1 MKAEDQLDQTSQLKG
16 KGAGQTPAPLP
27 KPLEDQTQLF
37 SPGAGQGGGAG
48 RSPGGLPKP
57 LLDDGMA
64 TVAFKPFTGFKKEDA
79 IQPTVEVVTGLAN
92 EKVFNLG
99 PEKLT
104 IGRSNY
110 NALVLDDEKVS
121 RSHAEIH
128 FEDGYYVVEDLNSTN
143 GVQVNEQLIHKMLL
157 KSGDRI
163 TLGDSVLLFTQK
175 EPEISLGDKVSF
187 INKSDLLNWLDQET
201 KILLAQNLVVR
212 FFPKNA
218 VVQAQ
223 NTLVESMY
231 FLYSGEIRI
240 VEVNEEGGERNID
253 RLGPGDFFGEKALL
267 AGESGNLSM
276 IASVDLYLLEL
287 RKERLNELLQKK
299 PELNQAFYRMVL
311 KKLRTAQAESE
322 EGGKRQDNLRHII
335 TPTDVQIIGEDR
347 KIKEAKNK
355 IEKLAKEAKTA
366 LIIGPSGTGKK
377 TMARYFHKMGGH
389 PDYPYVEISLADLE
403 ESTVGAAIFGIEP
416 DPEAT
421 HMKGQVGYLE
431 MIESGTLAIAHA
443 EQLDAHQQSILV
455 TYLKYGWFHRV
466 YGQASVKAQTK
477 VILLATGTEAEV
489 SDKFIPELKELLK
502 DRIVVLP
509 PLLQRLK
516 DIPLLANHYLNFFS
530 RKDGKRTSGLS
541 REATEKLVSYTWPG
555 NIKELENVIQR
566 AAIVSLEDVIIPGDL
581 IFVVPSEKEIHKI
594 NLVRNDQI
602 RNFLR
607 HPLIPKVFIWFNI
620 FMVAVMAGFTLF
632 GGSRPAGHPLQDFG
646 NNPGMLITWLV
657 WFPILPISAFL
668 LGRVW
673 CTICPIAG
681 IGELVSRVKKFNLPV
696 PKILKR
702 LDFWV
707 VVISFMVLDYT
718 EEFFGVADKPLAT
731 GVLLI
736 IIIGLSVLFCVL
748 FERKTFCRYL
758 CPLSGMLGTYSTM
771 SILEVRGNKKVCQTQ
786 CGQHL
791 CYKGTEQAPGCPMFS
806 YPASI
811 SSSTE
816 CMMCLNCLKSC
827 DNRGVQINLRPP
839 LQELWRQSQPVLSL
853 SLFGVIM
860 VGLMARHQ
868 FPKLTFWLNMASSL
882 GWTEWVTHTAL
893 YSFFALMAFIPFALS
908 STLSAAASQE
918 KVSEN
923 MAHYGMAFIP
933 LALAGH
939 LSHVAHEFLSN
950 GVYEFLKYMVKLY
963 NSLMAGIPIGSQEP
977 ALSPF
982 IHHSIITFLKV
993 LMITGGMLGSLIA
1006 LFMIARRISEKN
1018 IFARVLP
1025 HLLVLLLFF
1034 SGYVFIFTGATGA
1047 APAPPGPAAAGP
1059 AVTDKTATASALAP
1073 AASQPQ
1079 KPSPP
1084 GAGGQLSLTI
1094 PNVQTAT
1101 NVGLTT
1107 PASVDWLRSAQM
1119 NPGTGK
1125 YRLVIYGQAQGA
1137 PDGKQVRA
1145 YLENEPAQP
1154 QFISPLDNR
1163 GFFNGYIQLT
1173 ALNQRMSLILE
1184 VLDGNNRVLL
1194 AHKVLFS

>member
-1 MKAEDQLDQTSQLKG
+1 MKDQEPLDQTSGLKA
-16 KGAGQTPAPLP
+16 KEESRNQSPFPTPLG
-27 KPLEDQTQLF
+27 EQTQLF
-37 SPGAGQGGGAG
+37 SPGVGQGGGSAD
-48 RSPGGLPKP
+48 PPDGLPKP

-64 TVAFKPFTGFKKEDA
+64 TVAFKPFTALKKEPV
-79 IQPTVEVVTGLAN
+79 IQPTIEVVTGSAN
-92 EKVFNLG
+92 EKIFNLG
-99 PEKLT
+99 QEKLT
-104 IGRSNY
+104 VGRSKS

-143 GVQVNEQLIHKMLL
+143 GVQVNDQLIHKMLL

-212 FFPKNA
+212 FFPKKA
-218 VVQAQ
+218 VVLAQ

-240 VEVNEEGGERNID
+240 VEMNEEGGERNID
-253 RLGPGDFFGEKALL
+253 RLGPGDFFGERALL
-267 AGESGNLSM
+267 AGETGNFSM

-287 RKERLNELLQKK
+287 QKEHLNELLQKK

-311 KKLRTAQAESE
+311 KKLRTAQAESDQ
-322 EGGKRQDNLRHII
+322 GGKRRDNLRHIV

-347 KIKEAKNK
+347 KIKEARHT
-355 IEKLAKEAKTA
+355 IETLAKEARTA

-443 EQLDAHQQSILV
+443 EQLDAHQQSKLV

-477 VILLATGTEAEV
+477 VILLAAGTEAEV
-489 SDKFIPELKELLK
+489 SEKFIPELRELLK

-509 PLLQRLK
+509 PLIQRLK
-516 DIPLLANHYLNFFS
+516 DIPLLANHYLNLFS

-566 AAIVSLEDVIIPGDL
+566 AAIVSSEDRIIPGDL

-594 NLVRNDQI
+594 NLVRNDPI

-620 FMVAVMAGFTLF
+620 FMVVVMAGFTLF
-632 GGSRPAGHPLQDFG
+632 GGSRPEGHPLQDAG
-646 NNPGMLITWLV
+646 NNPGMLITWLI

-673 CTICPIAG
+673 CTACPIAG
-681 IGELVSRVKKFNLPV
+681 IGDLVSRVKSFNLPV

-707 VVISFMVLDYT
+707 VVFSFMFLDYA
-718 EEFFGVADKPLAT
+718 EELFGVADKPWST
-731 GVLLI
+731 GVLLV

-758 CPLSGMLGTYSTM
+758 CPLAGMLGTYSTL
-771 SILEVRGNKKVCQTQ
+771 SVLEVRGNKKVCQTQ

-791 CYKGTEQAPGCPMFS
+791 CYKGSEKAPGCPMFS

-811 SSSTE
+811 SASTE

-839 LQELWRQSQPVLSL
+839 LQELWRQPQPALSL
-853 SLFGVIM
+853 SLFGVIL

-868 FPKLTFWLNMASSL
+868 FPKLTFWLTIESTL
-882 GWTEWVTHTAL
+882 GWSEVFTHTAV
-893 YSFFALMAFIPFALS
+893 YGIFVLMALIPFALS

-939 LSHVAHEFLSN
+939 LSHIAHEWLGDGIYEFIKYIVK
-950 GVYEFLKYMVKLY
+950 VYEWIT
-963 NSLMAGIPIGSQEP
+963 AGVPIGSREVT
-977 ALSPF
+977 LSPF
-982 IHHSIITFLKV
+982 IHPSIITFLKFM
-993 LMITGGMLGSLIA
+993 MITGGLLGSLIA
-1006 LFMIARRISEKN
+1006 LIMIARRMSKKN
-1018 IFARVLP
+1018 VFARVLP
-1025 HLLVLLLFF
+1025 HLLILILFF
-1034 SGYVFIFTGATGA
+1034 AGYAFIFTSATGA
-1047 APAPPGPAAAGP
+1047 APASPGPTAGGP
-1059 AVTDKTATASALAP
+1059 AVTAKTA
-1073 AASQPQ
+1073 AAAGQPQ
-1079 KPSPP
+1079 NLGPLGTGLQWSLTNPIIHSATTIGRTIPASSDWLLSAQLNSGRGIHNKIDQGSPP
-1084 GAGGQLSLTI
+1084 D
-1094 PNVQTAT
+1094 PV
-1101 NVGLTT
+1101 
-1107 PASVDWLRSAQM
+1107 
-1119 NPGTGK
+1119 
-1125 YRLVIYGQAQGA
+1125 
-1137 PDGKQVRA
+1137 
-1145 YLENEPAQP
+1145 
-1154 QFISPLDNR
+1154 
-1163 GFFNGYIQLT
+1163 
-1173 ALNQRMSLILE
+1173 
-1184 VLDGNNRVLL
+1184 
-1194 AHKVLFS
+1194 

>member
-1 MKAEDQLDQTSQLKG
+1 MKDQEKSDQTSRLKA
-16 KGAGQTPAPLP
+16 KGEGHSQPPLP
-27 KPLEDQTQLF
+27 TPLEEQTQLF
-37 SPGAGQGGGAG
+37 SPGAGHGGGSG
-48 RSPGGLPKP
+48 PNPGGLPKP

-64 TVAFKPFTGFKKEDA
+64 TVAFKPFAALKKEA
-79 IQPTVEVVTGLAN
+79 VIQPTIEVVTGLAN

-99 PEKLT
+99 QEKLT

-110 NALVLDDEKVS
+110 NTLVLDDEKVS

-143 GVQVNEQLIHKMLL
+143 GVQVNDQLIHKMLL

-163 TLGDSVLLFTQK
+163 ALGDSALLFTQK

-187 INKSDLLNWLDQET
+187 INKSELLNWLDQET
-201 KILLAQNLVVR
+201 KILLAQYLVVR

-218 VVQAQ
+218 VVLAQ

-253 RLGPGDFFGEKALL
+253 RLGPGDFFGERALL
-267 AGESGNLSM
+267 AGESGNYSM

-287 RKERLNELLQKK
+287 RKEQLNELLQKK

-311 KKLRTAQAESE
+311 KKLRTAQAESDQE
-322 EGGKRQDNLRHII
+322 GKRQDNLRHII
-335 TPTDVQIIGEDR
+335 TPTDVRIIGEDR

-355 IEKLAKEAKTA
+355 IEKLAKEARTA

-443 EQLDAHQQSILV
+443 EHLDAHQQSKLV
-455 TYLKYGWFHRV
+455 TYLKFGWFHRV

-477 VILLATGTEAEV
+477 VILLASGTEAEV
-489 SDKFIPELKELLK
+489 SDKFIPELTELLK
-502 DRIVVLP
+502 DCIVVLP
-509 PLLQRLK
+509 PLIQRLK
-516 DIPLLANHYLNFFS
+516 DIPLLANHYLNLFS

-566 AAIVSLEDVIIPGDL
+566 AAIVSSEDMIIPGDL

-594 NLVRNDQI
+594 NLVRNDRI

-620 FMVAVMAGFTLF
+620 FMVAVMAAFTLF
-632 GGSRPAGHPLQDFG
+632 GGSRPEGHPLQDFG

-673 CTICPIAG
+673 CTMCPIAG

-707 VVISFMVLDYT
+707 VVISFIVLDYA
-718 EEFFGVADKPLAT
+718 EELFGVADKPMAT
-731 GVLLI
+731 GVLLV

-758 CPLSGMLGTYSTM
+758 CPLAGMLGTYSTM

-811 SSSTE
+811 SSNTE
-816 CMMCLNCLKSC
+816 CMVCLNCLKSC

-853 SLFGVIM
+853 SIFGVLL

-868 FPKLTFWLNMASSL
+868 FPKLTFWLNMESSL
-882 GWTEWVTHTAL
+882 GWTEWVTHTVVF
-893 YSFFALMAFIPFALS
+893 SFFALVAFIPFALS

-939 LSHVAHEFLSN
+939 LSHVAHEWLGDGIYEFIKYIVK
-950 GVYEFLKYMVKLY
+950 VYEWIT
-963 NSLMAGIPIGSQEP
+963 AGVPIGSREVT
-977 ALSPF
+977 LSPF
-982 IHHSIITFLKV
+982 IHPSIITFLKFM
-993 LMITGGMLGSLIA
+993 MITGGMLGSLIA
-1006 LFMIARRISEKN
+1006 LFMIARKISGKN
-1018 IFARVLP
+1018 IFARALP

-1034 SGYVFIFTGATGA
+1034 FAYGFIFTGATGA
-1047 APAPPGPAAAGP
+1047 APESPKPAAAGP
-1059 AVTDKTATASALAP
+1059 TVPDKTATASVLAP
-1073 AASQPQ
+1073 SAGQSQ

-1084 GAGGQLSLTI
+1084 TAGWQLSLTI

-1101 NVGLTT
+1101 TVGLTT

-1125 YRLVIYGQAQGA
+1125 YRLVVYGQAQGA
-1137 PDGKQVRA
+1137 PDAKQVRA

-1173 ALNQRMSLILE
+1173 VLNQRMSLILE
-1184 VLDGNNRVLL
+1184 VLDVNNRVLS